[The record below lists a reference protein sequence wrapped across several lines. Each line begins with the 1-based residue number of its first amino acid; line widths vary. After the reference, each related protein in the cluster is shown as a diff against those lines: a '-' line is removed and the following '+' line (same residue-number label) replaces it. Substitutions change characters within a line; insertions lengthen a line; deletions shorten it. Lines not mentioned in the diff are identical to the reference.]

1 MSIRLD
7 HIQKHFGRSQA
18 LSPIDLDINSG
29 ELIGLLGPSGSGKTT
44 LLRII
49 AGLETPD
56 DHPDCRI
63 LFGER
68 DVTHVHVR
76 DRRIGFVFQHYALF
90 RHMSVFDNV
99 AFGLTVLPRRERPS
113 SGEIRSRVMQLLEM
127 VQLSHLAERFPAQLS
142 GGQQQRVSLARA
154 LALKPEVLL
163 LDEPFGALDAKVR
176 QELRRWLRHLHDE
189 LGFTSVFVTHD
200 QEEALELSDRV
211 VVMSNGRIEQIDT
224 PETLYRQPRNR
235 FVFEFLGDVNHL
247 EGEVRGGVLTCGEAR
262 LTLDLDDGPQEI
274 LLRPHEVQVAAAP
287 SADAH
292 LPAVVTAVVP
302 VGAEVRIELNAD
314 WMDEPWMATLSHGD
328 AERLALGRGSRV
340 YALPRRWHH
349 YPDSRPDSQQPDRP
363 GDHAAKDS
371 AKRRE
376 SGATV

>member
-1 MSIRLD
+1 MSIRLE
-7 HIQKHFGRSQA
+7 HIEKHFGRSQA
-18 LSPIDLDINSG
+18 LSPTDLDIANG

-56 DHPDCRI
+56 ANPRTRI

-68 DVTHVHVR
+68 DVTRVHVR

-113 SGEIRSRVMQLLEM
+113 SGEIRTRVLRLLEM
-127 VQLSHLAERFPAQLS
+127 VQLSHLANRYPAQLS

-224 PETLYRQPRNR
+224 PEALYRSPANR
-235 FVFEFLGDVNHL
+235 FVFEFLGDVNLL
-247 EGEVRGGVLTCGEAR
+247 EGEVRDGVLTCGDAQ
-262 LTLDLDDGPQEI
+262 LKADLPEGRQEL
-274 LLRPHEVQVAAAP
+274 LLRPHEIELATTP
-287 SADAH
+287 DESSH
-292 LPAVVTAVVP
+292 LPATVTAVVP
-302 VGAEVRIELNAD
+302 VGAEVRVELSAD
-314 WMDEPWMATLSHGD
+314 WMNEPWLASVRHEQASQLTL
-328 AERLALGRGSRV
+328 ARGSRV
-340 YALPRRWHH
+340 YARALTWHH
-349 YPDSRPDSQQPDRP
+349 YPAPSASVQPSL
-363 GDHAAKDS
+363 AAS
-371 AKRRE
+371 Y
-376 SGATV
+376 